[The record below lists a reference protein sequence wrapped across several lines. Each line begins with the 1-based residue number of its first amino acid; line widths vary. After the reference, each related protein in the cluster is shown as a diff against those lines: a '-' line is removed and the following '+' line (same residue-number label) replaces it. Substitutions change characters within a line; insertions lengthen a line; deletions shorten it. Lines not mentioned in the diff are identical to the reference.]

1 MRRLTKTLGWLLVA
15 VMLTACVQILRNSGS
30 DPLPPNRAEVL
41 RLASYNVHYIVLRDA
56 TGPWSV
62 GDWERRKGPLDLAFK
77 TIDADA
83 IAFQEMESFVGGNDG
98 STNLTLDWLLSQN
111 PGYAAAAVGDWR
123 SFPSTQP
130 VLYRRDRLELLDQGR
145 FFFSETPDVI
155 YSRTFNG
162 SYPAFASWAEFADR
176 EGRQFKLVNV
186 HFEYSSGSNRLQSAA
201 LVRDRISPWIEAGET
216 VFLAG
221 DINARHGAPTQDIL
235 AEAGLRFA
243 PVQGAT
249 YHFNRGLNL
258 FGAIDHIA
266 YSDGPQLVADP
277 VVLRQTFDDEWPS
290 DHYPVIADFMLL
302 DQDRAPSR
310 SD

>member
-83 IAFQEMESFVGGNDG
+83 IAFQEMESFAGGNDG
-98 STNLTLDWLLSQN
+98 STNLTLDWLLAQN

-130 VLYRRDRLELLDQGR
+130 VLYRRDRLELLDQGW
-145 FFFSETPDVI
+145 FFFSETPNVI
-155 YSRTFNG
+155 F
-162 SYPAFASWAEFADR
+162 
-176 EGRQFKLVNV
+176 
-186 HFEYSSGSNRLQSAA
+186 
-201 LVRDRISPWIEAGET
+201 
-216 VFLAG
+216 
-221 DINARHGAPTQDIL
+221 
-235 AEAGLRFA
+235 
-243 PVQGAT
+243 
-249 YHFNRGLNL
+249 
-258 FGAIDHIA
+258 
-266 YSDGPQLVADP
+266 
-277 VVLRQTFDDEWPS
+277 
-290 DHYPVIADFMLL
+290 
-302 DQDRAPSR
+302 
-310 SD
+310 